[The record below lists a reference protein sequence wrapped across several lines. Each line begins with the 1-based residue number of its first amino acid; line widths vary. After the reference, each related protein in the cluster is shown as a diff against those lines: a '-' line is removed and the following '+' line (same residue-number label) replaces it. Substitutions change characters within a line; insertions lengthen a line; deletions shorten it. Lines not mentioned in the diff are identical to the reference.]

1 MISKYDAFIFD
12 LDGTIYRGSSLIKN
26 ADITINKLKKLG
38 KKIIFISNKTTG
50 SIQEYFDF
58 LSEKGLNINQ
68 DEIINSTLILKKYL
82 SENFNGKNFYA
93 IGEQVFINEII
104 ESGLKYSE
112 KPDEIDILLVTL
124 DRTLDYRKLEIASRA
139 LEKGARFFAANIDD
153 TCPVDDGEVLD
164 AGATISAL
172 EKRTHRKLENNFGKP
187 SSFMIAEIARRL
199 AIDNSKVLLIGDRLE
214 TDIAMGNNFGIDTAL
229 VATGVKNFPNGNQH
243 IKPTYFLD
251 SVYDLLVKNSE

>member
-26 ADITINKLKKLG
+26 ADITINELKKLG

-50 SIQEYFDF
+50 SIQDYFDF
-58 LSEKGLNINQ
+58 LSRKGLNINQ

-82 SENFNGKNFYA
+82 FENFNDKKFYA
-93 IGEQVFINEII
+93 IGEQIFVNEII

-153 TCPVDDGEVLD
+153 TCPVDDGH
-164 AGATISAL
+164 SAN
-172 EKRTHRKLENNFGKP
+172 E
-187 SSFMIAEIARRL
+187 SFRRW
-199 AIDNSKVLLIGDRLE
+199 
-214 TDIAMGNNFGIDTAL
+214 
-229 VATGVKNFPNGNQH
+229 
-243 IKPTYFLD
+243 
-251 SVYDLLVKNSE
+251 

>member
-1 MISKYDAFIFD
+1 MINRYDAFIFD
-12 LDGTIYRGSSLIKN
+12 LDGTIYRGSSIIKN
-26 ADITINKLKKLG
+26 ADKTINQLKNLG
-38 KKIIFISNKTTG
+38 KKLIFISNKTTG

-58 LSEKGLNINQ
+58 LNNSGLNISK

-82 SENFNGKNFYA
+82 SENFSGKIFYA
-93 IGEQVFINEII
+93 IGEPVFINEII

-112 KPDEIDILLVTL
+112 KPEEIEILLVTL

-187 SSFMIAEIARRL
+187 SSFMINEVTRRL
-199 AIDNSKVLLIGDRLE
+199 AIENSRVLLIGDRLE
-214 TDIAMGNNFGIDTAL
+214 TDIAMGNNYGIDTAL

-251 SVYDLLVKNSE
+251 SIYDLILKKS

>member
-1 MISKYDAFIFD
+1 MIKKYDAFIFD
-12 LDGTIYRGSSLIKN
+12 LDGTIYRGSSIIKN
-26 ADITINKLKKLG
+26 ADRTINQLKSLG
-38 KKIIFISNKTTG
+38 KKLIFISNKTTG
-50 SIQEYFDF
+50 SIQEYFEF
-58 LSEKGLNINQ
+58 LSKAGLNVSKE
-68 DEIINSTLILKKYL
+68 DIINSTLILKKHL
-82 SENFNGKNFYA
+82 SENFSGKTFYA

-104 ESGLKYSE
+104 DSGLKYSE
-112 KPDEIDILLVTL
+112 KPKEIDILLVTL
-124 DRTLDYRKLEIASRA
+124 DRTLDYQKLEIASRA

-187 SSFMIAEIARRL
+187 SSFMIDEITKRL
-199 AIDNSKVLLIGDRLE
+199 AVENSRVLLVGDRLE
-214 TDIAMGNNFGIDTAL
+214 TDIAMGNNYGIDTAL

-251 SVYDLLVKNSE
+251 SVYDLLLKKC